1 MKQTVTMNLDVEV
14 LAEIDRRAKID
25 IRSRSTMVEK
35 ILLTEFERSREMKA
49 RARKAVAE

>member
-1 MKQTVTMNLDVEV
+1 MKQTVTINIDLEV

-25 IRSRSTMVEK
+25 IRSRSTMIEK
-35 ILLTEFERSREMKA
+35 ILLMEFRRSREMKA